1 MLEKKQKI
9 INYIHST
16 TKQINKEY
24 PNIFDE
30 DKIKYIID
38 MFQDSKEEYEDI
50 IKKINELIKKA
61 IQDYLL
67 KKELMK
73 KMEKRTYN
81 YNIHTYRSGKEKYT
95 SDSDIIK
102 NAKEKGITNVGFCD
116 RIPNPKLI
124 LPDEDNRMLLCE
136 VDEYLASIN
145 KLKQDNPDIT
155 ILKGFE
161 AEYDPMKE
169 SFLGEMREKVDYMVL
184 GQNYFSSEM
193 KHVTALGNP
202 NYPLEYAN
210 MLSKAMES
218 GLFDIVNHPDYFM
231 KFRDTMTN
239 DQAKDIFDKN
249 CITASKIICQ
259 KAKEMGIPLQIEP
272 NVYALSDGKLSY
284 PHPLFW
290 KIASCTN
297 GLKILKGY
305 DEKSF
310 ENVEQIKSIISMIN
324 DKIISGNYNP
334 KTARQ
339 NNKLLQEKYNA
350 SQAKSLTFNAQIF
363 SQIVEGINSKIP
375 DDLDSYSTMLY
386 IQKGFDDTM
395 KSFINIA
402 NQKDK
407 NTIKQLS
414 KLVENDNITNAEK
427 KAKINRK
434 KMAIEETNRVLA
446 YQQKSVENAKNAV
459 KSSVNMGC
467 NNKKEIK
474 NVSTQIVEYNTT
486 KNPIKKNQAGSKI
499 SSFTQNTKTVQS
511 KPPVLK
517 LSRPTNTTSTKSSNK
532 GSTNAIMIS
541 LFVVFMIGIIIGI
554 CSMIIK

>member
-16 TKQINKEY
+16 TEQINKEY

-38 MFQDSKEEYEDI
+38 MFQDSKEEYEDV

-116 RIPNPKLI
+116 RIPNPELV

-184 GQNYFSSEM
+184 GQNYVSSEM
-193 KHVTALGNP
+193 KQVT
-202 NYPLEYAN
+202 
-210 MLSKAMES
+210 
-218 GLFDIVNHPDYFM
+218 FM

-284 PHPLFW
+284 PHLLFW

-414 KLVENDNITNAEK
+414 KLVENDNITNTEK